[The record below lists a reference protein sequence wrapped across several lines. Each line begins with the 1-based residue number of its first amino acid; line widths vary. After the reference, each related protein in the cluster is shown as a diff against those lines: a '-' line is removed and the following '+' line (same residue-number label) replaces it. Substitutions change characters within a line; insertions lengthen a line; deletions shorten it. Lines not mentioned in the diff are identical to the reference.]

1 MFPYRCLVRL
11 FLSHSMG
18 VIRKCF
24 FCILFCII
32 FLPVASFGY
41 SKPSAFPV
49 KDWVK
54 QLSSKEDSAN
64 YAFARLYR
72 ILDRSNSSVGFS
84 ILRQLEPFVADD
96 PYFNTRFL
104 CIQIAV
110 IHLFKGTNH
119 TTEFKELAERVV
131 REAYRSE
138 DPYLIFFAFQHFGS
152 IMYTCQELE
161 LSALYLLKAEE
172 LNQKLKIT
180 PASQSKTWLLL
191 GEVLFHTRDYR
202 GCIRYTRQGLQK
214 PDTLVTPTIFVVRY
228 VNMIGQ
234 AYQKLNRLDSALVYF
249 GQSIQ
254 LTRKLSN
261 PQWRDI
267 WLGINSGWSGQVMV
281 QRQQLAQAKPL
292 LDLCYR
298 TNKAVEPN
306 VSAYSLQWLAKIS
319 LAQGRKDSALLQIR
333 EAIGMLRSSPMRTI
347 QRANYLE
354 DAYETATEVF
364 RARANTDS
372 VYHYAKLYSTLH
384 DSLEQRA
391 YASNINILHARLS
404 SEKNQQMVVNLQ
416 KEKRTEEL
424 KRNFAIALVILLAV
438 IGFLYV
444 NKRRQT
450 DLHKSQL
457 ALQEKA
463 AAEAMV
469 RAQLELLTYALTEKA
484 ALVDQLQR
492 QLSSHQSSV
501 ERQELTRTLAS
512 LSILTDEDWEEFQSL
527 FVKLYPNF
535 FANLKERVADITP
548 AEVRLAALA
557 RLNLSTPQIASILGV
572 SINSVYKTKQ
582 RLRQRLNLKTEDN
595 VEEVLF
601 KI

>member
-1 MFPYRCLVRL
+1 MSVSRN
-11 FLSHSMG
+11 
-18 VIRKCF
+18 CF
-24 FCILFCII
+24 FGVLFCII
-32 FLPVASFGY
+32 FLPIASFGY

-49 KDWVK
+49 EYWVK
-54 QLSSKEDSAN
+54 QLSRTDDTTNRVYSKLYKSLADKDSSEV
-64 YAFARLYR
+64 FP
-72 ILDRSNSSVGFS
+72 ILV
-84 ILRQLEPFVADD
+84 QLEQFVADD
-96 PYFNTRFL
+96 PYYNARFFCL
-104 CIQIAV
+104 KLAMIYILQ
-110 IHLFKGTNH
+110 GTGH
-119 TTEFKELAERVV
+119 TTEIKALGESAL

-138 DPYLIFFAFQHFGS
+138 DEYLTFFALRCLGGV
-152 IMYTCQELE
+152 MYTCHELE
-161 LSALYLLKAEE
+161 LSAFYLLKAEE
-172 LNQKLKIT
+172 IDQTVKIN
-180 PASQSKTWLLL
+180 SSDQSKIWLNL
-191 GEVLFHTRDYR
+191 GEVLFHTRDYM
-202 GCIRYTRQGLQK
+202 GCIQYTRQGLEK
-214 PDTLVTPTIFVVRY
+214 LDTSDIHPIFVVRY

-234 AYQKLNRLDSALVYF
+234 AYQKLNQLDSALVYF

-254 LTRKLSN
+254 LTQKLGN

-267 WLGINSGWSGQVMV
+267 WLGINSGWIGQVMV

-298 TNKAVEPN
+298 TNKSVEPN

-372 VYHYAKLYSTLH
+372 VYHYATLYTTLH
-384 DSLEQRA
+384 DSLEQLA
-391 YASNINILHARLS
+391 YGSNIKILHMRLA

-416 KEKRTEEL
+416 KERRAAAL
-424 KRNFAIALVILLAV
+424 KWSFSIVLVILMAI

-444 NKRRQT
+444 HKRRQT
-450 DLHKSQL
+450 ELHNSQL

-469 RAQLELLTYALTEKA
+469 RTQLELLTYALTEKA

-501 ERQELTRTLAS
+501 ERQELTQTLAS
-512 LSILTDEDWEEFQSL
+512 LSILTDEDWEGFQSL